1 MRININRNNLLD
13 IINIKFDV
21 FNPIN
26 SFMSKENIISVIE
39 SLNLSNNDFFPIPIF
54 FDIDSDCFRI
64 AKKSN
69 FLNIFFNNIKIC
81 DLYIESI
88 YELKSKKKNLE
99 LNCLIL
105 KMKNILDLI
114 ISCNPESFL
123 YREKLRILVMKY

>member
-54 FDIDSDCFRI
+54 FDIDSDCFKI
-64 AKKSN
+64 AKKSS

-88 YELKSKKKNLE
+88 YELKSKKK
-99 LNCLIL
+99 IGV
-105 KMKNILDLI
+105 K
-114 ISCNPESFL
+114 L
-123 YREKLRILVMKY
+123 YNTKD

>member
-13 IINIKFDV
+13 IINIKYDV
-21 FNPIN
+21 YNPIN

-39 SLNLSNNDFFPIPIF
+39 SFYLSNNDFFPIPIF

-88 YELKSKKKNLE
+88 YELKSKKNLE
-99 LNCLIL
+99 LNCSTP
-105 KMKNILDLI
+105 KMKNILD
-114 ISCNPESFL
+114 
-123 YREKLRILVMKY
+123 